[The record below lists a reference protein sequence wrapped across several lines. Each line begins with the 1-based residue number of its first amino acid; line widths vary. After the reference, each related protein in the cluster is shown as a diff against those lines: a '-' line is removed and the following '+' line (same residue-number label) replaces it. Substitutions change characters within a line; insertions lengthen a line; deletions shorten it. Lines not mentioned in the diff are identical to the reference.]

1 MVAFAHPG
9 SAQIAVLGSPDIHVD
24 QSGTV
29 VAPGD
34 VSEDIEILTP
44 AVIDLGPLPD
54 GAEVN
59 SHSPLSATEQYF
71 TLAHTLALPGGV
83 TARPRDVVLW
93 DGVSYTIALD
103 GGIFGFPDGAAID
116 ALAIDPFSFSSWL
129 SFDTT
134 VDLSGNVFRDADVF
148 DELFNKVF
156 DATAAGVPAGM
167 DVDAVGMIPATNDVL
182 LSFDI
187 GGTLGG
193 ITFADEDVL
202 RYDPDGDTWT
212 LVVDTSATQPNWAAA
227 DLDALTPVP
236 EPAGTAMLA
245 TGLAALGLAAR
256 RRRHVQTRCSS
267 TPVNLNMTTQPE
279 RSLPSVPEASQAVPQ
294 RT

>member
-1 MVAFAHPG
+1 VVAFAHPG
-9 SAQIAVLGSPDIHVD
+9 SAQIAALGSPDIHVD

-29 VAPGD
+29 VSPGD
-34 VSEDIEILTP
+34 VAEDIEVLMP
-44 AVIDLGPLPD
+44 AVVDLGPLPD

-59 SHSPLSATEQYF
+59 SYTPLSATEQYF
-71 TLAHTLALPGGV
+71 TLGHTLALPGGV

-103 GGIFGFPDGAAID
+103 GSMGFPDGAAID
-116 ALAIDPFSFSSWL
+116 ALAIDPFTFTSWL

-134 VDLSGNVFRDADVF
+134 IDLSGNVFRDADVF
-148 DELFNKVF
+148 DELLNKVF

-167 DVDAVGMIPATNDVL
+167 DVDAVGMIPPTNDVL

-202 RYDPDGDTWT
+202 RYDPDGDTWM

-227 DLDALTPVP
+227 DLDALTAVP

-245 TGLAALGLAAR
+245 TGLAAMFLFAR
-256 RRRHVQTRCSS
+256 HRRQVQTRCSS
-267 TPVNLNMTTQPE
+267 HRP
-279 RSLPSVPEASQAVPQ
+279 QAAEFRNHQ
-294 RT
+294 L

>member
-1 MVAFAHPG
+1 VVAFAHPG
-9 SAQIAVLGSPDIHVD
+9 SAQIAALGSPDIHVD

-29 VAPGD
+29 VSPGD
-34 VSEDIEILTP
+34 VAEDIEVLMP
-44 AVIDLGPLPD
+44 AVVDLGPLPD

-59 SHSPLSATEQYF
+59 SYTPLSATEQYF
-71 TLAHTLALPGGV
+71 TLGHTLALPGGV

-103 GGIFGFPDGAAID
+103 GSMGFPDGAAID
-116 ALAIDPFSFSSWL
+116 ALAIDPFTFTSWL

-134 VDLSGNVFRDADVF
+134 IDLSGNVFRDADVF

-167 DVDAVGMIPATNDVL
+167 DVDAVGMIPPTNDVL
-182 LSFDI
+182 LSFDT

-202 RYDPDGDTWT
+202 RYDPDGDTWM

-227 DLDALTPVP
+227 DLDALTAVP

-245 TGLAALGLAAR
+245 TGLAAMFLFARHRRAAEGFGALTLDCDAFDNGLAD
-256 RRRHVQTRCSS
+256 SS
-267 TPVNLNMTTQPE
+267 CL
-279 RSLPSVPEASQAVPQ
+279 
-294 RT
+294 